1 MRALV
6 ALSICMSVGGG
17 AIWGASDSWMA
28 LHNQGVAAAQRQDFQ
43 AATDF
48 FRKCWDNA
56 ATPFERGVSAN
67 DMGVAMVHL
76 NRSKEGLPW
85 LERALAVWKN
95 EPDESRNA
103 AGTTEAIA
111 TVLRQ
116 LGDYPPA
123 EQLLRQSLTAL
134 PLDNED
140 RARMLNLLADILR
153 EEGKPSE
160 SRAVFSETLR
170 IQGIS
175 WQRQVD
181 STTGLA
187 DLDRSAQS
195 WESSFAEWNSAAE
208 MARQH
213 QAPDIEAVALRGLGE
228 TWLDKGDIA
237 RAEPLLRRAMA
248 IFQSDPLSR
257 AEMPTTM
264 GFMGQLYLAEDKP
277 AMAQDT
283 LTQAVDLEE
292 RLLGD
297 NHPQVAVLLQ
307 ILGDAAARRTK
318 MDLARDYFDR
328 ALRIMAGT
336 FGENSAPTG
345 VVLANWATAEQRAGD
360 IGQALAQF
368 QKSLE
373 ILRMAGR
380 EAAAVRMTTL
390 ERYAQLL
397 KATHRGKEASA
408 LFAEVKSLRAVR

>member
-1 MRALV
+1 
-6 ALSICMSVGGG
+6 MSVGGG
-17 AIWGASDSWMA
+17 AIWGANDSWIA

-43 AATDF
+43 AASEL
-48 FRKCWDNA
+48 FRNSWDVA
-56 ATPFERGVSAN
+56 GSTFEQGISAN
-67 DMGVAMVHL
+67 DLGVALVRL
-76 NRSKEGLPW
+76 NRGKEGLPW
-85 LERALAVWKN
+85 LERALAIWKN
-95 EPDESRNA
+95 EPDESRYA
-103 AGTTEAIA
+103 AGTTQAIA
-111 TVLRQ
+111 TVMRQ

-123 EQLLRQSLTAL
+123 ERLLRQALTAK

-170 IQGIS
+170 IPGIS
-175 WQRQVD
+175 WGRLAD

-213 QAPDIEAVALRGLGE
+213 QAPDIEAVAMRGLGE
-228 TWLDKGDIA
+228 TWLDKGEVA
-237 RAEPLLRRAMA
+237 RAEPLLRRALA

-307 ILGDAAARRTK
+307 ILADAAARRTK
-318 MDLARDYFDR
+318 IDLARDYFER
-328 ALRIMAGT
+328 ALRIMAGA

-360 IGQALAQF
+360 IGRALAQF

-390 ERYAQLL
+390 ERYARLL

-408 LFAEVKSLRAVR
+408 LFAEVKSLRDVR

>member
-1 MRALV
+1 
-6 ALSICMSVGGG
+6 
-17 AIWGASDSWMA
+17 
-28 LHNQGVAAAQRQDFQ
+28 
-43 AATDF
+43 
-48 FRKCWDNA
+48 
-56 ATPFERGVSAN
+56 
-67 DMGVAMVHL
+67 
-76 NRSKEGLPW
+76 
-85 LERALAVWKN
+85 
-95 EPDESRNA
+95 
-103 AGTTEAIA
+103 
-111 TVLRQ
+111 
-116 LGDYPPA
+116 
-123 EQLLRQSLTAL
+123 
-134 PLDNED
+134 
-140 RARMLNLLADILR
+140 
-153 EEGKPSE
+153 
-160 SRAVFSETLR
+160 
-170 IQGIS
+170 
-175 WQRQVD
+175 
-181 STTGLA
+181 
-187 DLDRSAQS
+187 
-195 WESSFAEWNSAAE
+195 
-208 MARQH
+208 
-213 QAPDIEAVALRGLGE
+213 
-228 TWLDKGDIA
+228 
-237 RAEPLLRRAMA
+237 
-248 IFQSDPLSR
+248 
-257 AEMPTTM
+257 MPTTM

-292 RLLGD
+292 RLLGA

-397 KATHRGKEASA
+397 KATRRGEEASA